1 MPGWVKISPLENT
14 KIAKNAVSPI
24 HMSLLWGSSIRIQ
37 SGANGTFGAI
47 KFRFQQGVTSSTI
60 GVPKAFSFSF
70 PPNGPISFCKSSLF
84 GSAWLHPNAPIAEQ
98 AWFASF
104 PSAIHPVAEWV
115 SHWIT
120 SWFGKSQKCRQSWGR
135 HFWLH
140 QSSGML
146 YLNMSIDFYIHPLG
160 CKEGRR
166 CKLKAILISFL
177 GLRPDII
184 LVSKK
189 LHGHNFRP

>member
-1 MPGWVKISPLENT
+1 MLC
-14 KIAKNAVSPI
+14 
-24 HMSLLWGSSIRIQ
+24 
-37 SGANGTFGAI
+37 
-47 KFRFQQGVTSSTI
+47 TSSTI

-146 YLNMSIDFYIHPLG
+146 YLNMSIDFDMFWTIYGKQIHQTSVSFSVLYSICQVWDKFNSSYIANYFQT
-160 CKEGRR
+160 
-166 CKLKAILISFL
+166 LKNIWPIFTHFA
-177 GLRPDII
+177 
-184 LVSKK
+184 
-189 LHGHNFRP
+189 